1 MESSVKRAVA
11 AVNQSRMAKQR
22 EQESESFRP
31 SRTSPPEFRTR
42 ARSSSS
48 SSSSSSSY
56 NFFIII
62 IKELNQP
69 CDVDFDFD
77 FNCDFA

>member
-11 AVNQSRMAKQR
+11 AANQSRMAKQR

-48 SSSSSSSY
+48 SSSSSSY

-62 IKELNQP
+62 IKELNRP
-69 CDVDFDFD
+69 CDLDFDFD

>member
-11 AVNQSRMAKQR
+11 AANQSRMAKQR

-31 SRTSPPEFRTR
+31 SRTGPPEFRTR

-48 SSSSSSSY
+48 SY
-56 NFFIII
+56 NFFLII
-62 IKELNQP
+62 IK
-69 CDVDFDFD
+69 
-77 FNCDFA
+77 

>member
-11 AVNQSRMAKQR
+11 AANQSRMAKQR

-48 SSSSSSSY
+48 SSSY

-62 IKELNQP
+62 IKELNRP
-69 CDVDFDFD
+69 CDLDFDFD

>member
-11 AVNQSRMAKQR
+11 AANQSRMAKQR

-48 SSSSSSSY
+48 SY
-56 NFFIII
+56 NFFLIIN
-62 IKELNQP
+62 KELNQP
-69 CDVDFDFD
+69 CDLDFDFD